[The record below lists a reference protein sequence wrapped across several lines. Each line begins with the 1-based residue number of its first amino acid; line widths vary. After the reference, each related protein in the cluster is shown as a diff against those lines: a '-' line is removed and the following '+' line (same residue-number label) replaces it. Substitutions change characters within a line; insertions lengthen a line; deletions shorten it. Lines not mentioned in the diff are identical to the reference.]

1 MSENADL
8 DKRAAEALLRYRGAL
23 ARVEA
28 LEQEEAVAHRALVEW
43 RSLVENSNLD
53 GGGSAARSN
62 LAEAGQNAIS
72 RLHDIQVAMSEAT
85 AELKSALTTL
95 VAFDDALGYLP
106 FPEATK
112 SNVEGAGGSAE
123 D

>member
-8 DKRAAEALLRYRGAL
+8 DKRAAEALLRYRAAL

-53 GGGSAARSN
+53 GGGSAARS
-62 LAEAGQNAIS
+62 IS
-72 RLHDIQVAMSEAT
+72 PKPGRT
-85 AELKSALTTL
+85 
-95 VAFDDALGYLP
+95 P
-106 FPEATK
+106 FPGCMTYK
-112 SNVEGAGGSAE
+112 SR
-123 D
+123 

>member
-8 DKRAAEALLRYRGAL
+8 EKRAVETLLRYRAAL

-28 LEQEEAVAHRALVEW
+28 LEQEEAIAHQALVEW
-43 RSLVENSNLD
+43 RSLVENSIFN

-62 LAEAGQNAIS
+62 LAEAGQNSIS
-72 RLHDIQVAMSEAT
+72 RLHDIRVAMSEAT
-85 AELKSALTTL
+85 AELKSALTAL

-106 FPEATK
+106 IPEATK
-112 SNVEGAGGSAE
+112 SNVKGAGGSAE

>member
-28 LEQEEAVAHRALVEW
+28 LEQDEAVAHRALVEW

-72 RLHDIQVAMSEAT
+72 RLHDIRVAMSEAT

-112 SNVEGAGGSAE
+112 SNVEGAGDSAE